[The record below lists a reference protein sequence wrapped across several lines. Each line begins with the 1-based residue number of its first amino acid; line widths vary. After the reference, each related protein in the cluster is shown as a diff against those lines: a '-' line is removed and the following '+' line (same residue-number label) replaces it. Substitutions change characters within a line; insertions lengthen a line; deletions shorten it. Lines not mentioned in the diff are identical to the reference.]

1 MLPAQIAVFCLGILL
16 VIMGSLL
23 IQRKRLRIPIG
34 RPRPI
39 FAIVLS
45 GIGAVIF
52 GASGILCGIGTMGY
66 VLYALTP
73 SGSGSWANSNLV
85 LQIIILG
92 GLILGFGV
100 GLVMQ
105 VLMFL
110 IDAARKRN

>member
-1 MLPAQIAVFCLGILL
+1 MLPTQIAVFCLGILL
-16 VIMGSLL
+16 VIMGGLL

-66 VLYALTP
+66 VLFSLTP
-73 SGSGSWANSNLV
+73 SGSSSWANSNLV

-92 GLILGFGV
+92 GLILGFGF
-100 GLVMQ
+100 GLIMQ
-105 VLMFL
+105 ILMFL
-110 IDAARKRN
+110 IDAARKEN